1 MVIILLL
8 CLTIIVFLLRYNF
21 FRLPKK
27 GLVVLL
33 YHSVTDKKSFTNL
46 DKFSISLEQF
56 EKQIKFLKKMGYESV
71 RTENI
76 DEILTSG
83 LYKTKK
89 YILITFDDG
98 YKNNL
103 DAAKILKKYN
113 LSAIF
118 FIATDYIGK
127 SLDNTPMLDENDIKH
142 LISLG
147 MQIGSHSHFHT
158 KLSELSQKDIM
169 ENIKLSKNILSK
181 FLDVVD
187 FAYPFGNYNS
197 SVIDILKSL
206 NFKRAYI
213 IGQSINTKNYNPYLM
228 TRSIIRKSTNYLDLY
243 LILTRGRSRI

>member
-1 MVIILLL
+1 MVIIALL
-8 CLTIIVFLLRYNF
+8 CLAIIVFLLRYNF

-33 YHSVTDKKSFTNL
+33 YHSVTDKKSFTDL
-46 DKFSISLEQF
+46 DKFSVSLKQF
-56 EKQIKFLKKMGYESV
+56 EKQVKFLKKMSYESV

-89 YILITFDDG
+89 YVLITFDDG

-113 LSAIF
+113 FNAIF
-118 FIATDYIGK
+118 FIATNTIGK

-147 MQIGSHSHFHT
+147 MQIGSHSHFHI
-158 KLSELSQKDIM
+158 KLSELYEKEIID
-169 ENIKLSKNILSK
+169 NIQQSKHILSK
-181 FLDVVD
+181 FGDIDD

-197 SVIDILKSL
+197 NCFDILKSFG
-206 NFKRAYI
+206 FKRAYI
-213 IGQSINTKNYNPYLM
+213 IGQSINTKNYNPYLIK
-228 TRSIIRKSTNYLDLY
+228 RSIIRKSTNYLDLY

>member
-1 MVIILLL
+1 MFFIALL
-8 CLTIIVFLLRYNF
+8 CLVIVVFLLRYNF

-33 YHSVTDKKSFTNL
+33 YHSVSNKKSFTSL
-46 DKFSISLEQF
+46 DKFNVNLEQF

-71 RTENI
+71 RAENI
-76 DEILTSG
+76 DEILKSE
-83 LYKTKK
+83 LYKTKRFV
-89 YILITFDDG
+89 LITFDDG

-113 LSAIF
+113 FSAIF

-142 LISLG
+142 LITLN

-158 KLSELSQKDIM
+158 KLSELTQEEIID
-169 ENIKLSKNILSK
+169 NIVQSKQILSK
-181 FLDVVD
+181 YQNIYD
-187 FAYPFGNYNS
+187 FAYPFGNYDNR
-197 SVIDILKSL
+197 VIDALKSN
-206 NFKRAYI
+206 NFQRAYV
-213 IGQSINTKNYNPYLM
+213 IGQSINTKNYNPYLI

-243 LILTRGRSRI
+243 LILTRGRPRI